1 MRRVQSA
8 RSRGTPRPSIDRPT
22 SAHAQGAARELESSV
37 DDFARA
43 LCMGSPSPL
52 KASARAARSVANA
65 AKRVPLHALLDQL
78 ERTVSQHLMT
88 SPAKVAPRA
97 RATGALQPSPRPEQ
111 HSGHPPLV
119 GRGSG
124 GDHML
129 KHVVEL
135 YDSFVVR
142 EEVVKAKA
150 IHDSSSSSA
159 VTAPAPSAGSFLDLL
174 HLYYPSFSRTTLE
187 SMVRDAREGIDAVD
201 RRRFLIMAKGHYA
214 ARLKMAFLN
223 CDKDKSGGLSV
234 DEFIAAVQST
244 GAKPPTTSKINSTP
258 TPKAPLSPNAA
269 ARTLRVLFAQA
280 DENRDGILQFDEVR
294 VCVCGGG
301 DTAAM

>member
-1 MRRVQSA
+1 
-8 RSRGTPRPSIDRPT
+8 
-22 SAHAQGAARELESSV
+22 
-37 DDFARA
+37 
-43 LCMGSPSPL
+43 
-52 KASARAARSVANA
+52 
-65 AKRVPLHALLDQL
+65 
-78 ERTVSQHLMT
+78 
-88 SPAKVAPRA
+88 
-97 RATGALQPSPRPEQ
+97 
-111 HSGHPPLV
+111 
-119 GRGSG
+119 
-124 GDHML
+124 ML

-244 GAKPPTTSKINSTP
+244 GAKPPTTSKNNSTP

-280 DENRDGILQFDEVR
+280 DENRDGILQFDEFLELCAHQPWLVSAFDKIVEHGVR
-294 VCVCGGG
+294 RKLRSEEARLSTIFRTPISPLSRMVMSPGGRG
-301 DTAAM
+301 RFRPCMCDLRPVDEVGSLLEEADSKKKHEA